1 VEKCDFAKDT
11 QSGNKSAPAR
21 IAREFLDVL
30 AARHW
35 AVVVGVVGVVGVCR
49 VEGTGWNRHQI
60 QRRAEDRISN
70 GDSYFIPLRCLG
82 GNCPRC
88 AEPEPVSSMCQ

>member
-1 VEKCDFAKDT
+1 
-11 QSGNKSAPAR
+11 
-21 IAREFLDVL
+21 VL
-30 AARHW
+30 AARYW

-70 GDSYFIPLRCLG
+70 GDSLLRTAAVPG
-82 GNCPRC
+82 GELSTLRRARTSQLNVSIGPKRRISRQYGGFQNCRC
-88 AEPEPVSSMCQ
+88 VW